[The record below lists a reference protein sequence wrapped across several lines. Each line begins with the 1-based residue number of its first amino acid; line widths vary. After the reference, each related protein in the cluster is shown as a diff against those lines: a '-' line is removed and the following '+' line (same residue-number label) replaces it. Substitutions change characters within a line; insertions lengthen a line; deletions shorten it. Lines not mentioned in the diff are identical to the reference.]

1 MDVRL
6 RTDDRH
12 LSYKV
17 HGTGPDLLFMHGL
30 GADRHQ
36 AEHCLDALDGFRVI
50 TLDLPGHGASSL
62 SRDRSLTD
70 QVGFQAYA
78 ETAADLLSSLGVT
91 SAYVGGISMGAG
103 VALTLAMSSPELVTG
118 LLLIRPAWI
127 NAPARP
133 HLDLLADIGDWIVSG
148 GEGSA
153 RQQLVA
159 DPRFLEMNST
169 VPMCANGLI
178 DTIVRP
184 HVTAAPSVLPTMVDD
199 HPYQSD
205 VDLEQCTMP
214 ALVVSCEHDPLHP
227 RWVAD
232 HLEASLPNATGHI
245 APPRYLQP
253 ERHER
258 AVADVIRSFLGQCV
272 EPATNHH
279 PATTAAPTGGPT

>member
-1 MDVRL
+1 MDVRQKADNL
-6 RTDDRH
+6 H

-17 HGTGPDLLFMHGL
+17 RGTGPDLLFMHGL
-30 GADRHQ
+30 AADRHQ
-36 AEHCLDALDGFRVI
+36 AERCLDALDGFRVI
-50 TLDLPGHGASSL
+50 TLDLPGHGASPL
-62 SRDRSLTD
+62 SRHDALAE
-70 QVGFQAYA
+70 QVGFQTYA
-78 ETAADLLSSLGVT
+78 GNAAELLSSLGVT

-118 LLLIRPAWI
+118 LLLIRPAWV

-133 HLDLLADIGDWIVSG
+133 HLDLLADIGDWIVGG
-148 GEGSA
+148 GEAAA

-159 DPRFLEMNST
+159 DPRFVEMNSS

-178 DTIVRP
+178 ETIVRP

-199 HPYQSD
+199 HPYQSG

-232 HLEASLPNATGHI
+232 HLEASLPNATAHI

-258 AVADVIRSFLGQCV
+258 AVADLIRSFLGQCV
-272 EPATNHH
+272 EPATNHN
-279 PATTAAPTGGPT
+279 PAPTGGPT